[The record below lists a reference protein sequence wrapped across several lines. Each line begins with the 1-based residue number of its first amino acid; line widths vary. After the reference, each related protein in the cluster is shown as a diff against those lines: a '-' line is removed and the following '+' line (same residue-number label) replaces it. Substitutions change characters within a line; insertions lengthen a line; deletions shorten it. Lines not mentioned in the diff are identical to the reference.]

1 MSRCECVAWSVLV
14 VCETTI
20 ITYNKKKIS
29 EIAGGGL
36 CGTLHFALGFW
47 IIFPKNKEGKE

>member
-14 VCETTI
+14 VCETAI

-36 CGTLHFALGFW
+36 CGTFAFCSWVLDY
-47 IIFPKNKEGKE
+47 FPKK

>member
-14 VCETTI
+14 VCETAI